1 MKQKRSPHPKLCAKM
16 NWARTN
22 NYFYQRTLRIHRIW
36 THSFTVRH
44 CSTAVI
50 TQLVSQIGKN
60 GSKFK
65 MICIS
70 RKSDMPLFHMKMGKW
85 HLACECELNIA
96 PARPYS
102 SEINSISV
110 EAFDDMSREIRLN
123 GISRRISSLYK
134 SPASS
139 CWIHRNYLFLE
150 CHIILSHAMNLII
163 IFGQPNEMRK
173 ISISCV
179 SVSIAWNIVMGA
191 SQKGAKGR
199 NREIYSH
206 RRTNAKLTISII
218 FMRLNHLIKSC
229 CCKHH
234 LGGES

>member
-173 ISISCV
+173 ISHILCV
-179 SVSIAWNIVMGA
+179 RVHSLKYRHGRQPEGSKREKSRNIFTP
-191 SQKGAKGR
+191 
-199 NREIYSH
+199 
-206 RRTNAKLTISII
+206 TNE
-218 FMRLNHLIKSC
+218 
-229 CCKHH
+229 CKIDNFHNIH
-234 LGGES
+234 EA